1 MSEIPVPE
9 TALQPGEAAVEE
21 AKVATKREGATD
33 WLVPTIL
40 GVAMLLQTLNANVIT
55 NALPTMAVALK
66 VDPLSLNLAITM
78 FLLASAVFLPI
89 SGWVADK
96 FGAKRI
102 FMAAMVLFALSSAA
116 CGLANN
122 MAELIVARVFQG
134 AASAMMAPVG
144 RLLLLR
150 TTPREE
156 LVGALAILTMPAM
169 LGPML
174 GPVLGGAIV
183 TFASW
188 RWIFYMN
195 LPVALVAL
203 GLVYRFVPNISEQ
216 EVSPLD
222 WLGIALTGVGLAA
235 TIFGFENLG
244 RDKLPPSLV
253 AGLFVVGIGCLTAY
267 WRHARNN
274 PHAILDLSIFRIQ
287 TFAAS
292 TIGGSFM
299 RVAMGGL
306 PFLLAMLLQLGFGM
320 NAFQAGLTTFVSGA
334 GALLMKNCAPPILR
348 KFGFR
353 TVLLVN
359 ALIVALS
366 FMSYSLLTPAV
377 PHWIVLVALGAGG
390 FFRSLQMTTMMGLTY
405 ADVEQT
411 RMSRASTTSAIM
423 QQLVQSIGVGLA
435 ATLLHTFMVMQGVH
449 HISTAIVAPV
459 FLVVGMITLLSIPFF
474 LRLPKNVGH
483 DMHGGGGRRGR
494 PAPAAA

>member
-1 MSEIPVPE
+1 MTEVPLEGSPAPEATNRPPLVE
-9 TALQPGEAAVEE
+9 TQAEKSAP
-21 AKVATKREGATD
+21 D

-40 GVAMLLQTLNANVIT
+40 GVAMLMQTLNANVIT
-55 NALPTMAVALK
+55 NALPTMAVAFK

-78 FLLASAVFLPI
+78 FLLASAVFLPV

-116 CGLANN
+116 CGLAQN
-122 MAELIVARVFQG
+122 MGQLIAARILQG

-156 LVGALAILTMPAM
+156 LVGALALLTMPAM

-188 RWIFYMN
+188 RWIFFMN
-195 LPVALVAL
+195 LPVAILAL
-203 GLVYRFVPNISEQ
+203 GLVWRFVPNVSEQ
-216 EVSPLD
+216 KVSPID
-222 WLGIALTGVGLAA
+222 WVGIALTGFGLAF

-244 RDKLPPSLV
+244 RDKLSPV
-253 AGLFVVGIGCLTAY
+253 MVVGLFVVGIGCLVAY

-274 PHAILDLSIFRIQ
+274 PHAIVDLSIFKVQ
-287 TFAAS
+287 TFRAS

-306 PFLLAMLLQLGFGM
+306 PFLLAMLLQLGFGL

-334 GALLMKNCAPPILR
+334 GSLLMKSCAPPILR

-353 TVLLVN
+353 PVLLVN
-359 ALIVALS
+359 ALIVAVS
-366 FMSYSLLTPAV
+366 FMSYSLLTPSM
-377 PHWIVLVALGAGG
+377 PHWIVLLALGAGG

-405 ADVEQT
+405 ADIEQE
-411 RMSRASTTSAIM
+411 RMSRASTASSIM

-435 ATLLHTFMVMQGVH
+435 ATLLHTFMVLRGVDRMSVAT
-449 HISTAIVAPV
+449 ISPV
-459 FLVVGMITLLSIPFF
+459 FVVIGLITLLTIPFF
-474 LRLPKNVGH
+474 LRLPKDVGA
-483 DMHGGGGRRGR
+483 DMHGKGRGR
-494 PAPAAA
+494 AVRA